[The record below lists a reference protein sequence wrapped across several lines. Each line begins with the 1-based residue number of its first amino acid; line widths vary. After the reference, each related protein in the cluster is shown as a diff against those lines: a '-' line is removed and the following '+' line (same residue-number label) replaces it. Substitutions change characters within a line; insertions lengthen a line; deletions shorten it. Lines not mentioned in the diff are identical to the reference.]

1 MAHIPS
7 AHMAIQGR
15 TETTSGA
22 NPAATTQSHP
32 DARPAIAPPIARPI
46 NTQRL
51 VGIHHSA
58 RETFRADASTVALAW
73 SISISCVS
81 LRYD

>member
-7 AHMAIQGR
+7 AHIATQGKK
-15 TETTSGA
+15 ETTSGA

-32 DARPAIAPPIARPI
+32 NARPAIAPPIARPI
-46 NTQRL
+46 NAQRL

-58 RETFRADASTVALAW
+58 RETFRADASPVALAW